1 MHWRLFLFS
10 TAVLM
15 LIGPAI
21 ALAGSDPAVPY
32 TLQVAAFPTTDLA
45 DRFAVKLVRAG
56 ERPFCATVELQA
68 RGYWTRVFVGLFSTS
83 EAARRYG
90 ENLVGR
96 GVVDEFLVRRADPN
110 QAVTRP
116 RRVTGSDPEAL
127 ASVARHKPPSTRH
140 AVSAENFILSPAA
153 AKGASLPE
161 SARNATLRVRPVAA
175 ARETYASPATPLPD
189 FRASAL
195 GLAPRIDTGLIPRP
209 EPVTLALRLVVGEVR
224 PYRVESRN
232 RGGLWIT
239 GDTAEGLARLR
250 WIVGAENAQL
260 IKLDPDGR
268 VQLDRRLLANT
279 GGLGPSRAG
288 DAVQVAKHIWS
299 NEGLLLLV
307 QLAEGR
313 YRYRLHTGRQVP
325 TLGKI
330 ITISGSIN
338 LDTNFDSRINRY
350 RKDGKKLAVEQP
362 PEGFDSLVAM
372 NPDAR
377 WYNLSSNYWVQ
388 TGAIT
393 FHELAE
399 AYAKIELGLDY
410 LDQGSQPGAHALAI
424 ERERRLKS
432 QRPSA
437 DIVLTAGSNR
447 VLRTEKEVR
456 LFYAEG
462 PAGVSQR

>member
-1 MHWRLFLFS
+1 MHSRLFLFS
-10 TAVLM
+10 SAILI
-15 LIGPAI
+15 LIGPVIAI
-21 ALAGSDPAVPY
+21 AGSDPPVPY
-32 TLQVAAFPTTDLA
+32 TLQVAAFPTTDVA
-45 DRFAVKLVRAG
+45 DSFVIKLVRAG
-56 ERPFCATVELQA
+56 ERPFYATVELQA
-68 RGYWTRVFVGLFSTS
+68 RGYWTRIFVGLFPTT

-96 GVVDEFLVRRADPN
+96 GIVDEFLVRRADPN

-116 RRVTGSDPEAL
+116 RRVTGSGLNAL
-127 ASVARHKPPSTRH
+127 ASVAPSRRPSTPH
-140 AVSAENFILSPAA
+140 AVGAENFILSPAA
-153 AKGASLPE
+153 DRASLLPDN
-161 SARNATLRVRPVAA
+161 AGNATLRARRGTAA
-175 ARETYASPATPLPD
+175 GETPASSAPLPD
-189 FRASAL
+189 FRAAAL
-195 GLAPRIDTGLIPRP
+195 GLAPGIDTGLIPRP
-209 EPVTLALRLVVGEVR
+209 EPGTLALRLVVGEVR
-224 PYRVESRN
+224 SYPGEFRN

-239 GDTAEGLARLR
+239 GDSAEGLARLR
-250 WIVGAENAQL
+250 WIVGAENAQMV
-260 IKLDPDGR
+260 KLDTDGR
-268 VQLDRRLLANT
+268 VQLDRRLLAKAA
-279 GGLGPSRAG
+279 GLGAARAG
-288 DAVQVAKHIWS
+288 DPVQVANYIWS

-307 QLAEGR
+307 QIAEGR
-313 YRYRLHTGRQVP
+313 YRYRFHTSRQAP

-330 ITISGSIN
+330 IAITGSIN
-338 LDTNFDSRINRY
+338 LDKNFDSRINRY
-350 RKDGKKLAVEQP
+350 RKDGKKLASEQP

-377 WYNLSSNYWVQ
+377 WYNLNSNYWVQ

-410 LDQGSQPGAHALAI
+410 LDQGSQSGAHALAI

-447 VLRTEKEVR
+447 LLRTEKEIR

-462 PAGVSQR
+462 SAGGVSQR